1 MKKQDFEIE
10 YFRKMKEALQK
21 MYEKLISGS
30 WHNDNNNSDNN
41 NNSNNN
47 NNNNNNK

>member
-10 YFRKMKEALQK
+10 NFKKMKEALQE
-21 MYEKLISGS
+21 MYEKLTSGS
-30 WHNDNNNSDNN
+30 WHNDNNNSDDN

-47 NNNNNNK
+47 NK